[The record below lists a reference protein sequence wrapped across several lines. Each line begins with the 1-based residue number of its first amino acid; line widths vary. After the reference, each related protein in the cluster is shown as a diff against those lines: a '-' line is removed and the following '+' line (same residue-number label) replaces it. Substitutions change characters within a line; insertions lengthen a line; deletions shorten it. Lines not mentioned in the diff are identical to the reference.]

1 MQELIHNSIIL
12 VKVRFVGELRDHS
25 ESRFFTDRI
34 TALLSHRVIFIVTIS
49 IKKHV
54 FLSEKFT
61 RLINFVGL
69 EQFNFHI
76 NRFLKYLFCL

>member
-25 ESRFFTDRI
+25 ESRFFIDRI

-54 FLSEKFT
+54 F
-61 RLINFVGL
+61 
-69 EQFNFHI
+69 
-76 NRFLKYLFCL
+76 